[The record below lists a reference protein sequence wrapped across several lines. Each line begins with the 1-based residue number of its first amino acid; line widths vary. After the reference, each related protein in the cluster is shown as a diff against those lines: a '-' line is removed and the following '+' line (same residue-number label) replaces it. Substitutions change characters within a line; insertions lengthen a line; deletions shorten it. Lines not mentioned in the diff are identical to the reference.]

1 MPPALCGGIWG
12 PLTSGR
18 PKSNPVGPW
27 EATTPHTCDPALPRR
42 GAVGAGCCLWC
53 PPPRP
58 QRLDVPQRCQS
69 PPRPHREVNRLPG
82 GGWRG
87 EGQRAAV
94 LGPPSPPG
102 SPLAVGALWLR
113 GCLASTRNGS
123 CSNADAVALT
133 AGSASKQRR
142 MKALASSDMEPGTS
156 GCALNMPTCRMGC
169 TGTATRGKAFQGP
182 PPQPPSLWVP

>member
-12 PLTSGR
+12 PLTSRR

-69 PPRPHREVNRLPG
+69 PPHPHREVNRLPG

-87 EGQRAAV
+87 ARSEGSRA
-94 LGPPSPPG
+94 GTPQPPRLTSRCG
-102 SPLAVGALWLR
+102 RPLAAGMPGTNQEWILQQR
-113 GCLASTRNGS
+113 GCRRPHGWVSLKAAQDESLGLVRHG
-123 CSNADAVALT
+123 
-133 AGSASKQRR
+133 AGHLWVCLEHAHLQDGLHRDGHTGEGIS
-142 MKALASSDMEPGTS
+142 GT
-156 GCALNMPTCRMGC
+156 
-169 TGTATRGKAFQGP
+169 